1 MAIPNVTVNVN
12 ELSTAGLNVL
22 VPFIPAI
29 ILKTKSGPIG
39 TIERINNESE
49 FIAKFGQSDITTPA
63 AYALQKYLK
72 LYQYAYVTRV
82 ANEDEASK
90 GSLTLSFGTEHEILS
105 TLAEVPEQTVE
116 LLNKPVSEMISTDT
130 KILSNGAVKGTLYYI
145 TGWTEFDGMN
155 VENQS
160 GYYVPVKLNVTGET
174 LTIKKNGIVTK
185 EVEFDPELVLRVS
198 QTDTFE
204 IIVDGT
210 SIITLNFTMSA
221 FDGSADP
228 ITDVVTLDLIK
239 AETKYATDLQNGKSV
254 KLVFN
259 ATNEKIYIDVTDIM
273 GKNITTIKEDISI
286 GTLKAA
292 ERDADGN
299 LIGGLEFILDKLVTS
314 ANAISGIP
322 LEFTN
327 LFTDKT
333 ETDDVPTIEQF
344 TEGFEGYIQNGNS
357 GNDVNVA
364 NTDIMDLIDLYNFQ
378 DYPIDEMVIPEYRDY
393 EVVNYAV
400 EKGKENFYRVIA
412 QATGLTIDDIKTSV
426 QNYVQDNRG
435 YLEIYANDVTYVD
448 FTDEDGNLVPCP
460 VSVAVLNAYAAAN
473 RQNPWLSISGV
484 NRGTLTQVTGLVMK
498 MSRSEMDEL
507 YDNVIPINTINY
519 ISSVGYV
526 VWGNKTSAKEEDT
539 KIFDRVNVARLI
551 TYMNRELITYGWQY
565 LFEPITLTLFTEFK
579 ASLEN
584 LCESIK
590 EEDGIEDYVVICNS
604 SNNTDETI
612 AKNEL
617 HALIQVKPTEALEY
631 VIIDLTGTD
640 TITISVEET
649 EEV

>member
-473 RQNPWLSISGV
+473 RQNPWLSIAGV

>member
-473 RQNPWLSISGV
+473 RQNPWLSIAGV

-649 EEV
+649 